1 MKIKKRNRIF
11 EAGVTKI
18 KIRDCGSIKLKN
30 DNQVTF
36 ISKNSEYDVCKK
48 NWGYYATPSIN
59 GRLKTFGFKTFIVS
73 NSKKKIYIFLVHKNK
88 INLFKNYI
96 KKERNFI
103 IKELTNFKKF

>member
-1 MKIKKRNRIF
+1 MKIYKKERRFKVGINNIILK
-11 EAGVTKI
+11 EVAKI
-18 KIRDCGSIKLKN
+18 SL
-30 DNQVTF
+30 NQNEMITF
-36 ISKNSEYDVCKK
+36 VSGKTEYDIVKK